1 MMDEAAKLRRLT
13 AQKPDIEHGKHSNH
27 QARTDNQHNQRLSI
41 EKASPRLDRRLDDMS
56 SFLVHKTAP
65 RYPKAAREL
74 CRAAFGTNCRTT
86 PVPFILEGLN
96 GYWRV

>member
-27 QARTDNQHNQRLSI
+27 QARTDNQHNQRQSI
-41 EKASPRLDRRLDDMS
+41 EKASSRLDRRLDDMS
-56 SFLVHKTAP
+56 SFLVHKIAP

-74 CRAAFGTNCRTT
+74 CRAAFGTNCRST
-86 PVPFILEGLN
+86 PVLRIN
-96 GYWRV
+96 GYWRVVFR